1 MFSGLVPGPFQMLAA
16 AILCILLKVNLAVAL
31 FTTLYTNPV
40 TIGPLYLVA
49 YQIGRLIVGVG
60 GEGAVNTPA
69 PEMGWSHLGTWLEAF
84 GEWMLSLGKP
94 LGIGLVA
101 LALALAGL
109 GYVFVQVAWR
119 AHVVLAWRPRARHR
133 RRR

>member
-1 MFSGLVPGPFQMLAA
+1 MWMQ
-16 AILCILLKVNLAVAL
+16 LKVNLGVAVV
-31 FTTLYTNPV
+31 TTFYTNPF

-49 YQIGRLIVGVG
+49 YQIGQLVVG
-60 GEGAVNTPA
+60 GDGAASTPA
-69 PEMGWSHLGTWLEAF
+69 PEMDWSHLGTWLEAF

-101 LALALAGL
+101 LALALAAL
-109 GYVFVQVAWR
+109 GYLVVHVTWRARVVFAWR
-119 AHVVLAWRPRARHR
+119 RRARQR